1 MALSAKKVSRQ
12 ALWEYSVEMACSRD
26 HHEPFQHPPGQAQPK
41 MAEQRREQVRMLRM
55 NGKAQSE
62 NLRLRR
68 EVRQSGRKS
77 QTFWTM
83 RFLPSRQYESLAGE
97 DALPKAKTRIA

>member
-12 ALWEYSVEMACSRD
+12 ALWEYSVEMACSRNQ
-26 HHEPFQHPPGQAQPK
+26 HEPFQHSPGQAQPK

-77 QTFWTM
+77 QTLWTM

-97 DALPKAKTRIA
+97 DALLKAKTRIA